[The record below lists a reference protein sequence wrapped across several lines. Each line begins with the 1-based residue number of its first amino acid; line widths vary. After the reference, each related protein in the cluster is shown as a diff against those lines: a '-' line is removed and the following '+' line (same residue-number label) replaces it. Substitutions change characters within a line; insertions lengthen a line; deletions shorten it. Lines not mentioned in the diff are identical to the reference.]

1 MLKVEDGM
9 LIDNAN
15 TYADLACADAY
26 CVPRGLWPATGIEV
40 DAEAGT
46 ETPDAA
52 MIAAKGAALVRAF
65 DYLGTLQ
72 WLGEQLDWEQA
83 GAWPRRN
90 VPIPGKKDEF
100 VPEDAVPR
108 AVIQAQLE
116 LAALIYG
123 GEELFKPL
131 ERGGRVLSESHS
143 FKEGNIDV
151 IGGDSNSDSY
161 TYSES
166 APVETF
172 YPSVFGLIAPF
183 LAVVPGDSSRSAVL
197 EAGRG

>member
-15 TYADLACADAY
+15 TYADLACADEY

-40 DAEAGT
+40 DTEAGT
-46 ETPDAA
+46 ETPDAS
-52 MIAAKGAALVRAF
+52 IVEAKEAALIRAF
-65 DYLGTLQ
+65 DYLNTLQ
-72 WLGEQLDWEQA
+72 WLGSQLDWEQA
-83 GAWPRRN
+83 GAWPRKN
-90 VPIPGKKDEF
+90 VPIPGNNNEF
-100 VPEDAVPR
+100 VAEDCVPR
-108 AVIQAQLE
+108 LVVQAQLE

-123 GEELFKPL
+123 GEDLFKPL
-131 ERGGRVLSESHS
+131 ERGGRVTSESHS

-172 YPSVFGLIAPF
+172 YPSVFGLIAPL
-183 LAVVPGDSSRSAVL
+183 LAVVPGDASFSAVL